1 MLLLKLIP
9 WELWYFEDEKKK
21 KKNEYGI
28 YNVGEKNIFPL
39 YIWDNS

>member
-9 WELWYFEDEKKK
+9 WELWYFENEKKK
-21 KKNEYGI
+21 KKEYGI